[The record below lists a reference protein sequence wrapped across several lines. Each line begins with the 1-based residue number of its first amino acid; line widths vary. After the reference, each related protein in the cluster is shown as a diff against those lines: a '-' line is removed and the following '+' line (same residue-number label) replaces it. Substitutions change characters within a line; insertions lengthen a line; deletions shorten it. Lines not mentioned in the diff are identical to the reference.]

1 MILALESSCDETAV
15 AVFDPA
21 AGLTGEWVHSQ
32 IALHEAYG
40 GVVPDLASREHLAH
54 FGPLLRRAL
63 ATIRPEQVTQI
74 AVTNGPGLAACLA
87 MGLATAKSLGL
98 AWRVPVVGVNH
109 LRAHA
114 FSPFIALHAA
124 NPAAFDA
131 EFAKL
136 LPHLG
141 LLVSGGNTA
150 LFSIDETRRITLIA
164 STMDDAA
171 GEALDKGAKLL
182 GLGYPGGPQ
191 VEKLAATGN
200 PTAFAF
206 PKAMAQRSTLEF
218 SFSGLKTSLRYQLEK
233 MSPAEIETRKA
244 DLCASY
250 QAAVF
255 EALVRKTRLA
265 LVGGPASLRAG
276 SQEPG
281 LVGADLGR
289 SSGDGVS
296 TLAPKNRDPAA
307 AGRASSAGAFR
318 AASTPQRDS
327 SPSSSRHPDPA
338 HAGEGSKDRPPSSES
353 LSSQLSALSFN
364 SFGLS
369 GGVANNQTLQR
380 LLENIAQAQN
390 LPFLRAQPQHTGDN
404 AGMIAFAAW
413 AERETGGVNPA
424 GLDLTVEPSLP
435 LALGD

>member
-1 MILALESSCDETAV
+1 MIIALESSCDETAV

-21 AGLTGEWVHSQ
+21 RGLAGEWVHSQ

-40 GVVPDLASREHLAH
+40 GVVPDLASREHLSH
-54 FGPLLRRAL
+54 FGPLLARAL
-63 ATIRPEQVTQI
+63 ATVPADKFSKI

-87 MGLATAKSLGL
+87 MGLSTAKSLAL
-98 AWRVPVVGVNH
+98 AWKLPVVGVNH

-124 NPAAFDA
+124 SPAAFDA
-131 EFAKL
+131 ELAKL

-150 LFSIDETRRITLIA
+150 LFSIDESRRIRLLA

-171 GEALDKGAKLL
+171 GEALDKGAKLM

-200 PTAFAF
+200 ASAFEF
-206 PKAMAQRSTLEF
+206 PKAVAQRSSLEF

-233 MSPAEIETRKA
+233 MSPADIERRKA

-255 EALVRKTRLA
+255 NALVRKSGLA
-265 LVGGPASLRAG
+265 LERA
-276 SQEPG
+276 
-281 LVGADLGR
+281 VYR
-289 SSGDGVS
+289 
-296 TLAPKNRDPAA
+296 
-307 AGRASSAGAFR
+307 
-318 AASTPQRDS
+318 
-327 SPSSSRHPDPA
+327 
-338 HAGEGSKDRPPSSES
+338 
-353 LSSQLSALSFN
+353 

-369 GGVANNQTLQR
+369 GGVANNKTLQAE
-380 LLENIAQAQN
+380 LAKVAQAQN
-390 LPFLRAQPQHTGDN
+390 IPFFRAQPQHTGDN

-413 AERETGGVNPA
+413 AEREAGGLNEG
-424 GLDLTVEPSLP
+424 GLGLGIAPSLP
-435 LALGD
+435 LAGT